1 MYQWIESET
10 WLSQYAL
17 RLKSADA
24 VFTVHYWG
32 VVEQHFSNSIHKH
45 SFFEIC
51 YVLEGEGVY
60 IDEGVMYPLSKG
72 MIFCSRPGIYHQIQ
86 SELGMQLLFV
96 AFELDESSSS
106 ELACSNVHTL
116 TETET
121 ICMHD
126 VDDLPAALLW
136 RSLLRRTD
144 LRSSI
149 PEMVIAD
156 LAGALLLSLVS
167 LFNKPSMLERPAP
180 RRNSATLLKQAK
192 LYIVDN
198 LSDSNLSL
206 GKVASHINISPRQ
219 LSRIFSEGILESF
232 TDYVR
237 KQRVLQAGELLRNS
251 ELSIKTIAEMTGF
264 GSVHYFTRTFGS
276 LLRSTPARFRENA
289 HRND

>member
-1 MYQWIESET
+1 MYQWIESDT
-10 WLSQYAL
+10 WLNQYAL

-24 VFTVHYWG
+24 VFNVHYWG
-32 VVEQHFSNSIHKH
+32 MQEHHFSNSIHKH

-60 IDEGVMYPLSKG
+60 LDEGVMYPLSKG
-72 MIFCSRPGIYHQIQ
+72 MIFCSRPGIFHQIQ
-86 SELGMQLLFV
+86 SGLGMQLLFV

-106 ELACSNVHTL
+106 EQACSNIHTL

-121 ICMHD
+121 ICMYD

-136 RSLLRRTD
+136 RSLLHRTD

-198 LSDSNLSL
+198 LSDSDLSL

-251 ELSIKTIAEMTGF
+251 ELSIKAIAEMTGF